1 MGEDARLI
9 GGNQMFSEVEFVGK
23 EEIVCEKNAQFV
35 PMGIPMLCLK
45 ILSPTE
51 K

>member
-23 EEIVCEKNAQFV
+23 EEIVCEKNGTICAHGDTDALLEDSV
-35 PMGIPMLCLK
+35 
-45 ILSPTE
+45 TY
-51 K
+51 